1 MTNEQTITFLLSSFF
16 SLSLS
21 LSSSSSSSSSSASC
35 SFYSS
40 LSLTFT
46 GVATFDV
53 AIDDVH
59 VYSGTLKPANEE
71 IDHQGQSVLFTHD
84 PEIVK
89 REASTINYCGSV
101 EQSVLLIN
109 ERQVMGGTLVTTSQ
123 RGVGAWHGD
132 VPVNLEMRPTTAAPA
147 GSRRWK

>member
-1 MTNEQTITFLLSSFF
+1 M
-16 SLSLS
+16 
-21 LSSSSSSSSSSASC
+21 
-35 SFYSS
+35 
-40 LSLTFT
+40 
-46 GVATFDV
+46 
-53 AIDDVH
+53 H

-147 GSRRWK
+147 GSRWK